1 MPQRFYGA
9 SVGLFAM
16 LSYFNILNNSFAF
29 DDNGLLN
36 EAVSCGD
43 WRFLASVWMRVAFS
57 LVANVV
63 APIGTMMG
71 EVLMKRDVCIG
82 GYPDYV
88 AAHYNT
94 EVFYGTLQQY
104 AKAIEAYDRAVKLRS
119 GQARAWLNLGA
130 AYRELLRLPPEHA
143 LRVEYEDWIE
153 GR

>member
-1 MPQRFYGA
+1 MLQRFYGEI
-9 SVGLFAM
+9 VGLFAM
-16 LSYFNILNNSFAF
+16 LSYFNILNKRFAF
-29 DDNGLLN
+29 DDFGLLN
-36 EAVSCGD
+36 EAVCRGD
-43 WRFLASVWMRVAFS
+43 WWFLASVWMLVAFS

-71 EVLMKRDVCIG
+71 EALMKRDGCIG

-88 AAHYNT
+88 AAHYNPG
-94 EVFYGTLQQY
+94 VFYGTLQQY

-143 LRVEYEDWIE
+143 RRVEYEDWIE

>member
-1 MPQRFYGA
+1 MLQRFYGA
-9 SVGLFAM
+9 IVGLFAM

-29 DDNGLLN
+29 DDFGLLN
-36 EAVSCGD
+36 EAVRRGD
-43 WRFLASVWMRVAFS
+43 WWFLASVWMLVAFS

-71 EVLMKRDVCIG
+71 EALMKRDGCIG

-94 EVFYGTLQQY
+94 GVFYGTLQQY
-104 AKAIEAYDRAVKLRS
+104 AKAIEAYALAVKLRS
-119 GQARAWLNLGA
+119 GHARAWLNLGA

-143 LRVEYEDWIE
+143 RRVEYEDWIE